1 AGAHSRYLHLRL
13 IVCYSCTASAHNLV
27 VLVVITLSATIS
39 QTFGISKT
47 KSNNMASLGQL
58 QKNSSSQL
66 IRFTT
71 HVPHRQACRS
81 VRRPVLAVH
90 AQQQQEQ
97 EQQQVQE
104 RSGPTG
110 LNVGKYRPTSP
121 AGWAEMAA
129 VLRQANVKVV
139 APQELPW
146 LKERGAVLID
156 IRPGESYAE
165 GHLPGAANASFYQPI
180 QGWTPWQVARR
191 AGYAL
196 FGISQGT
203 EANPHFLAEVRELVA
218 DPGSTPVVL
227 YCNLGGSLEPT
238 KNDKN
243 GQQTRS
249 MVAAYELVKG
259 GFRNVSVLKGG
270 YADWIAKDREIE
282 VFE

>member
-1 AGAHSRYLHLRL
+1 
-13 IVCYSCTASAHNLV
+13 
-27 VLVVITLSATIS
+27 
-39 QTFGISKT
+39 
-47 KSNNMASLGQL
+47 MASLGKWQQISPKQL
-58 QKNSSSQL
+58 TRS
-66 IRFTT
+66 TT
-71 HVPHRQACRS
+71 HVPHRQASRCL
-81 VRRPVLAVH
+81 RRPVLAAQ
-90 AQQQQEQ
+90 AQQKQEQ
-97 EQQQVQE
+97 EQQEVQQ

-110 LNVGKYRPTSP
+110 LNVGKFRPTSP

-146 LKERGAVLID
+146 LKERGAVLLD

-203 EANPHFLAEVRELVA
+203 EANPNFLAEVRELVA
-218 DPGSTPVVL
+218 DPGATPVVL

-249 MVAAYELVKG
+249 MVAAHELVKD
-259 GFRNVSVLKGG
+259 GFKNVCVLKGG
-270 YADWIAKDREIE
+270 YADWVAKDREIE
-282 VFE
+282 VFD